1 MTRDMTPFIT
11 VQRQWTE
18 HRRIYISSPSPCD
31 IRVNDTPFNL
41 SPLCNHNKDINR
53 FSNNSVI
60 KMFSERSFQAQII
73 QEDLQR
79 TPRVHF
85 ATPPKTK
92 KPYQV
97 LADKAKRYLVLFLE
111 TSSIHGLNHLI
122 SSKRHFL
129 EVIIWL
135 VIIGLSVF
143 GSFYL
148 SQITWSR
155 YQSSPTVISMDR
167 DMFAWNTT
175 FPCVTVC
182 PTDILD
188 RKKLQVYLRLRNS
201 KEENKTLLENFITQ
215 LSTTNYKNFEDV
227 PDYSGIPP
235 EKYLQLLLNLSAPFK
250 PTLTIGVPNMAL
262 TIIPTITEIGLCYA
276 INSITAEYNSPE
288 YREANRWDILKNEK
302 KSLFI
307 HPLDGEVFAQV
318 MNIST
323 AYNVYIHSP
332 QEVPDISTKVQY
344 SNVSYY
350 MKLYVTAVTVY
361 TSKPFFLNIKC
372 MDIILR
378 LSINQRGC
386 RFPHENNLKHNS
398 IYTYTMCRME
408 CRIRLCLK
416 FCHCV
421 PHFYRTIGK
430 NYIIIDILL
439 SIHAYDSCCTH
450 TLHAS
455 TVSVKNLRVLRN
467 LHLHHYF
474 LYFPVS
480 NTRDEKICD
489 IQGLHCLSKHKDVL
503 FKLQDKDGKRINC
516 GCYPLCD
523 DVNYVLQSNA
533 LQEWF
538 LGTNLQWGMVTYPR
552 MRYRRDIIFG
562 FTDVLVAVGG
572 MAGLFL
578 GCSVLSFMEIVY
590 FITLRLFCYA
600 YTSK

>member
-1 MTRDMTPFIT
+1 MTLRKLLDF
-11 VQRQWTE
+11 
-18 HRRIYISSPSPCD
+18 RRAFLRS
-31 IRVNDTPFNL
+31 
-41 SPLCNHNKDINR
+41 
-53 FSNNSVI
+53 FSEIDVI
-60 KMFSERSFQAQII
+60 KMFSERSFQAQLI

-79 TPRVHF
+79 TPMVHF
-85 ATPPKTK
+85 SRPPKPK

-97 LADKAKRYLVLFLE
+97 LADKGKRYLVLFLE

-135 VIIGLSVF
+135 IIIGLSVF

-148 SQITWSR
+148 SQITWTR
-155 YQSSPTVISMDR
+155 YQSSPTVVSMDR

-188 RKKLQVYLRLRNS
+188 RKKLDTYLSNS
-201 KEENKTLLENFITQ
+201 NEPNKTRLENFITQ
-215 LSTTNYKNFEDV
+215 LSTTNYNNFEDL
-227 PDYSGIPP
+227 PDYPEIPP
-235 EKYLQLLLNLSAPFK
+235 EKYVQLLLNLSAPFK
-250 PTLTIGVPNMAL
+250 PTLTIGVPNVAL
-262 TIIPTITEIGLCYA
+262 TIIPTITEIGL
-276 INSITAEYNSPE
+276 

-332 QEVPDISTKVQY
+332 QEVPDISTKMQY

-361 TSKPFFLNIKC
+361 TSA
-372 MDIILR
+372 DAAR

-421 PHFYRTIGK
+421 PHFYR
-430 NYIIIDILL
+430 
-439 SIHAYDSCCTH
+439 SI
-450 TLHAS
+450 
-455 TVSVKNLRVLRN
+455 
-467 LHLHHYF
+467 
-474 LYFPVS
+474 
-480 NTRDEKICD
+480 E
-489 IQGLHCLSKHKDVL
+489 VL
-503 FKLQDKDGKRINC
+503 FKLKDKDGKRINC